1 MRRSTKQVGRV
12 GALLALAFALIVGVP
27 VIADGPFAENNVV
40 VIHSFVGENVGD
52 AFGWLGADLGDI
64 DGDGA
69 HDFLL
74 TAPFYGEN
82 SEGKVYVYSGQDGTL
97 INEIVGDAGSLL
109 GYSAR
114 GAGDVDADGVPDYIL
129 GGPGTGGRA
138 LVYSGA
144 DHAVLLDLSETS
156 VGEALGIS
164 VDGAGDVD
172 GDGHADLVVGASR
185 ADVSETITDTG
196 RIYLLSGLDGSIIW
210 THDGDAPQ
218 GRLGSGIGSIGD
230 VNGDDVPDQ
239 VAAAPFAGTHG
250 EGRVL
255 SGVDGALLYTLAPVS
270 DDAPVSAGT
279 YGVFFADAAGDVDG
293 DGTPDIFMGDY
304 AAQRG
309 EATGTG
315 RAYIYSGADGA
326 LLQMYDAES
335 DGDGLGPGRALPDID
350 DDGRADLILAGW
362 QSSAGMA
369 KGGKIYV
376 HSGADGAVLHT
387 VTGEIADDALG
398 VDAFGVGDVNGDG
411 AFDYMLTAVGNDFN
425 GADVG
430 RAYVVT
436 FTQAD
441 MASETA
447 SKTIEFAPILTGC
460 QLVQP
465 E

>member
-1 MRRSTKQVGRV
+1 MRSKRKQAVRA
-12 GALLALAFALIVGVP
+12 GALVALLLALTVGVP
-27 VIADGPFAENNVV
+27 VTADGPFAEGDVV
-40 VIHSFVGENVGD
+40 IIHSFVGENIGD

-69 HDFLL
+69 NDFLL

-82 SEGKVYVYSGQDGTL
+82 SEGKTYVYSGQDGTL
-97 INEIVGDAGSLL
+97 MHEIVGAAGSLL

-114 GAGDVDADGVPDYIL
+114 GAGDVNADGVPDYIL
-129 GGPGTGGRA
+129 GGPGAGGHA
-138 LVYSGA
+138 IVYSGA
-144 DHAVLLDLSETS
+144 DHSILLDLSETS
-156 VGEALGIS
+156 TGEAFGVS
-164 VDGAGDVD
+164 VDGAGDVNAD
-172 GDGHADLVVGASR
+172 GYADLVVGAGR

-196 RIYLLSGLDGSIIW
+196 RIYLLSGIDGSVLW
-210 THDGDAPQ
+210 THEGDAPQ
-218 GRLGSGIGSIGD
+218 GRLGSGIGGIGD

-250 EGRVL
+250 QALVL
-255 SGVDGALLYTLAPVS
+255 SGTDGSLLYTLEPVS

-279 YGVFFADAAGDVDG
+279 YGVFFADAAGDANG
-293 DGTPDIFMGDY
+293 DGTPDIFVGDY

-309 EATGTG
+309 EAAGTG
-315 RAYIYSGADGA
+315 RAYVYSGVDGA
-326 LLQMYDAES
+326 LLHMYDAEN

-350 DDGRADLILAGW
+350 GDDRADLILAGW
-362 QSSAGMA
+362 QSSAGVEN
-369 KGGKIYV
+369 GGKIYV

-387 VTGEIADDALG
+387 VTGEIDADALG

-411 AFDYMLTAVGNDFN
+411 ALDYMLTAVGNDFN

-436 FTQAD
+436 FAPMANATQ
-441 MASETA
+441 ST
-447 SKTIEFAPILTGC
+447 TEFMPLLGGC